1 MSEFVKKVLVFD
13 EIQKGYAAY
22 GKRVSGVVRLEKQNN
37 SASAEIYVANLD
49 RRKAEELQFVIYVD
63 KKIYLACSQTPSL
76 TVSLDMLKDTSDA
89 ACLVAAVND
98 GRTYPFAFAS
108 NAPFIQAEDLSLHL
122 KNDVTQYEE
131 FVCATDNYFEK
142 ETSFDIDELKKNAAE
157 KFKPIEQLKNAKPLD
172 GKNFFASVKDVL
184 KKIFETYPPCDD
196 LNDLMQN
203 AFWVK
208 VPFKEEKFFTVGIM
222 QEKERPKYICYGV
235 PGNLSKRPL
244 DDSFSFLSAKGRKD
258 GFWVL
263 YQDAATGLCVGK
275 LDG

>member
-76 TVSLDMLKDTSDA
+76 TVSLDMLKDASDA

-98 GRTYPFAFAS
+98 GRVYPFAFAS

-122 KNDVTQYEE
+122 KNDVTEYEE

-142 ETSFDIDELKKNAAE
+142 ETSFDIDELKKHEFRYVILDESQNIKNATSQTSRAVKE
-157 KFKPIEQLKNAKPLD
+157 LKSKHRLALSGTPIENRLEDSDSSKMK
-172 GKNFFASVKDVL
+172 GK
-184 KKIFETYPPCDD
+184 
-196 LNDLMQN
+196 
-203 AFWVK
+203 
-208 VPFKEEKFFTVGIM
+208 
-222 QEKERPKYICYGV
+222 
-235 PGNLSKRPL
+235 
-244 DDSFSFLSAKGRKD
+244 
-258 GFWVL
+258 
-263 YQDAATGLCVGK
+263 GL
-275 LDG
+275 

>member
-1 MSEFVKKVLVFD
+1 
-13 EIQKGYAAY
+13 
-22 GKRVSGVVRLEKQNN
+22 
-37 SASAEIYVANLD
+37 
-49 RRKAEELQFVIYVD
+49 
-63 KKIYLACSQTPSL
+63 
-76 TVSLDMLKDTSDA
+76 
-89 ACLVAAVND
+89 
-98 GRTYPFAFAS
+98 
-108 NAPFIQAEDLSLHL
+108 
-122 KNDVTQYEE
+122 
-131 FVCATDNYFEK
+131 
-142 ETSFDIDELKKNAAE
+142 
-157 KFKPIEQLKNAKPLD
+157 
-172 GKNFFASVKDVL
+172 
-184 KKIFETYPPCDD
+184 
-196 LNDLMQN
+196 MQN